1 MWNTIYHNSQR
12 QETLWKKAP
21 FRIGNLII
29 SSFFY
34 LRPNTSR
41 PPCFVGKIYQE
52 PILAIHSYTCQ
63 LCTSDTQVNLQLI
76 LLTLSIFDELTKK
89 IRYSILT
96 EGYPS
101 QSGWRESVRLIF
113 AYKTIASKKHDIP
126 NQHNTCD
133 KFLRCAKL
141 KGENRTWLRT
151 VR

>member
-52 PILAIHSYTCQ
+52 PILAIHSLYMPAMHKWHSSEPPTFFVHA
-63 LCTSDTQVNLQLI
+63 VNFWR
-76 LLTLSIFDELTKK
+76 TDKK

-101 QSGWRESVRLIF
+101 QSGWRESVRFIF